1 MKYEHDIRA
10 IRRVDGNVSYWI
22 AKSQQLPGCLGRG
35 SSVEEAIQNLIDP
48 KGNTNGAKGL
58 SDDTL
63 RSLRIEDESDSEKHQ
78 GLERLLRR
86 LQKLWRAERLQQ
98 RRRILCSVGTRTG
111 RCGHSRRKGVT
122 KAKEGHNRECK
133 KAIHPAAALFLHFLS
148 KTVGKRGSL
157 VEKLFA
163 KWYNPIHK
171 AVKQSC
177 GRRILQ

>member
-78 GLERLLRR
+78 GL
-86 LQKLWRAERLQQ
+86 A
-98 RRRILCSVGTRTG
+98 
-111 RCGHSRRKGVT
+111 
-122 KAKEGHNRECK
+122 
-133 KAIHPAAALFLHFLS
+133 
-148 KTVGKRGSL
+148 
-157 VEKLFA
+157 EKLQEGRARAPGAPSAAIA
-163 KWYNPIHK
+163 KTM
-171 AVKQSC
+171 ASRTAATETADTV
-177 GRRILQ
+177 